1 MRRWQTVR
9 EHPRRGFRDDTT
21 VTIDVDDSLL
31 WLERR
36 YLSEK
41 ERLMLLI
48 CVRHGARNIT
58 VGELNRKVTAAVAE
72 AGSMGRP
79 SRGCSRHPLRAA
91 RLPTKRRMKAL
102 TMVFKAIEALDETR
116 FTPDFSPRIVARR
129 TDSGAKP
136 A

>member
-1 MRRWQTVR
+1 VFGHEEKDLAMRRWQTVR

-21 VTIDVDDSLL
+21 ITIDVDDSLL

-48 CVRHGARNIT
+48 CVRHGDRNIT
-58 VGELNRKVTAAVAE
+58 VGELNRKVTEAVAE
-72 AGSMGRP
+72 AGSMGAG
-79 SRGCSRHPLRAA
+79 GCSRHPLRAA

-102 TMVFKAIEALDETR
+102 TR
-116 FTPDFSPRIVARR
+116 RGPRPIFYR
-129 TDSGAKP
+129 
-136 A
+136 